1 MFKDGK
7 ARYTNQFV
15 PSPRFS
21 IERELGEQFFPQLGE
36 YKGWLGL
43 LKIMF
48 HSHLVKEKIDD
59 NKMVSST
66 YYQHMKHKQLSF
78 AHLTCLT
85 HSNYLKLSGCT
96 AEHQHYDVQQKALLS
111 S

>member
-1 MFKDGK
+1 MFKDGE

-59 NKMVSST
+59 NKMVSSR
-66 YYQHMKHKQLSF
+66 YS
-78 AHLTCLT
+78 T
-85 HSNYLKLSGCT
+85 HIR
-96 AEHQHYDVQQKALLS
+96 
-111 S
+111 